1 MTRLLAVDPGTK
13 RLGIA
18 LSDPTETIAN
28 PHSVILHIS
37 RGKDAERIAMIAN
50 QFEVGCIVIGQALSS
65 DGEVGP
71 SGRNSQRLADAIK
84 EISNIQVI
92 LWDESGSTQTA
103 RQTAL
108 EMGNRR
114 KRRKGHHDMI
124 AAVIVL
130 QDFLDNRNKANN
142 NGKNS

>member
-71 SGRNSQRLADAIK
+71 SGRNSQRLADAI
-84 EISNIQVI
+84 NA
-92 LWDESGSTQTA
+92 LAHRGSVAKT
-103 RQTAL
+103 RQSRT
-108 EMGNRR
+108 GVPPVRGRR
-114 KRRKGHHDMI
+114 DACPTIRRHRHHWPDRAHPGPGGHG
-124 AAVIVL
+124 A
-130 QDFLDNRNKANN
+130 
-142 NGKNS
+142 